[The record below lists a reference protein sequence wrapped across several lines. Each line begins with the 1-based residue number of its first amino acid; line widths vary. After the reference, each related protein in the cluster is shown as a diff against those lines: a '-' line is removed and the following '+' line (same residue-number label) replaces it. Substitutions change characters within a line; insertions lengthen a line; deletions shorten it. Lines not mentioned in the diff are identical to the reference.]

1 MEHTTDFEITGILNM
16 SGNRIEGLTQTPN
29 EPDEAVSKAYVD
41 KLKREIQSRL
51 PELLDNGSF

>member
-41 KLKREIQSRL
+41 KLKKEIQSRL